1 MNKTEQIHKEILKEI
16 VVNSRDLNDISK
28 KVLGRV
34 DRNYLYWKY
43 INKLINENKVGK
55 IKRGLYYG
63 IPLDQIGEDY
73 ELDRYILASKIER
86 GFALGYHT
94 ALELHGCAYS
104 AFNDIYILIKKHDR
118 FRSFKFQNVT
128 YYPVITK
135 YHNNHLVEIKYKKK
149 KVIVTDPARTF
160 VDCLSRVELCGGW
173 EECLKSL
180 ANLRGILVPDVLD
193 ILELYKNETLKL
205 KTGYLLE
212 LFSKKS
218 PYYRHVGMEELR
230 FFHPSGNWVP
240 VYIDRDVP
248 SELKKKWGLYV
259 PQGFEDLLRGI

>member
-1 MNKTEQIHKEILKEI
+1 MNKTEQIHREILKEI
-16 VVNSRDLNDISK
+16 VVNSRGLNRISK
-28 KVLGRV
+28 NILGRV
-34 DRNYLYWKY
+34 DKKYLYWKY
-43 INKLINENKVGK
+43 INKLIKEEKVGK
-55 IKRGLYYG
+55 IKRGMYYG
-63 IPLDQIGEDY
+63 IPLDQMEENY
-73 ELDRYILASKIER
+73 EVDRYILASKIER

-104 AFNDIYILIKKHDR
+104 AFNNIFILIKKQRR
-118 FRSFKFQNVT
+118 FRPFRFQNIK
-128 YYPVITK
+128 YIPVITK
-135 YHNNHLVEIKYKKK
+135 YHDTHLIGIKYKKK
-149 KVIVTDPARTF
+149 IIIITDPARTF

-180 ANLRGILVPDVLD
+180 ANLKGISVSDVLD
-193 ILELYKNETLKL
+193 ILGLYNNKTLKL

-218 PYYRHVGMEELR
+218 PYYSHIDKDELGS
-230 FFHPSGNWVP
+230 FQPSSDWVP

-259 PQGFEDLLRGI
+259 PQGFEELLRGI